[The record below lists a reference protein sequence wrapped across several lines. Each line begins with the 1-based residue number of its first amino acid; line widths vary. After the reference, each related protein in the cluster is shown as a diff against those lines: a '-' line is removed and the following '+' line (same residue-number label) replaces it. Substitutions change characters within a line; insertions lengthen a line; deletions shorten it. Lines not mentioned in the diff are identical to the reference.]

1 MAMTL
6 MHSILDLASGTKLYR
21 SMHCKEY
28 FHVTDWPNLAPI
40 MFVTLFA
47 IVVVSLLFF
56 LPASGLL
63 YRSKIFH

>member
-6 MHSILDLASGTKLYR
+6 MHSIPDLTSGTKLYR

-40 MFVTLFA
+40 VLVTLFA
-47 IVVVSLLFF
+47 IVVVSLSL
-56 LPASGLL
+56 
-63 YRSKIFH
+63 IFVTCLRFAV

>member
-1 MAMTL
+1 MMP
-6 MHSILDLASGTKLYR
+6 MPSIPDLASGTKLYR

-28 FHVTDWPNLAPI
+28 FHVTDWPSSAPI
-40 MFVTLFA
+40 MLVTYVRYSGRLSLF
-47 IVVVSLLFF
+47 L